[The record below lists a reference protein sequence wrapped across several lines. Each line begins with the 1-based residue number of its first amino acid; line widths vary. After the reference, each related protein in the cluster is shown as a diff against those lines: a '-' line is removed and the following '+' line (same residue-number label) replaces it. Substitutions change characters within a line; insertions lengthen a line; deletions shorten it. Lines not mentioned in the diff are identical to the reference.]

1 MFSVVFCNSYHAD
14 LQDFQLEQQQHQQRR
29 ARSLRT
35 PALDLLGSD
44 SKKKAAAA
52 AGNSN
57 DNFVASLVPED
68 IHTGLSIH
76 FMKSSEIYSR
86 IRAIRS
92 NPTRREEQ
100 RVLAEE
106 ISTRRKV
113 PLENTF
119 AAPVAARVLGCIPL
133 GCARGCSY
141 AHVSGYLL
149 PHLHQGW
156 RVRPHQAQ

>member
-1 MFSVVFCNSYHAD
+1 
-14 LQDFQLEQQQHQQRR
+14 LQDFQLEQQQQQRR

-35 PALDLLGSD
+35 PALELLSFE
-44 SKKKAAAA
+44 SKKKATAA

-76 FMKSSEIYSR
+76 FMKSSEIYAR

-106 ISTRRKV
+106 ISTMRKV
-113 PLENTF
+113 PIENTR
-119 AAPVAARVLGCIPL
+119 AAPVAARGTCCAWARMRLLIFACFRVLAPPPAPRM
-133 GCARGCSY
+133 AR
-141 AHVSGYLL
+141 
-149 PHLHQGW
+149 
-156 RVRPHQAQ
+156 

>member
-1 MFSVVFCNSYHAD
+1 M
-14 LQDFQLEQQQHQQRR
+14 QDFQLEQQQQQQRRR

-35 PALDLLGSD
+35 PALELLSSE

-76 FMKSSEIYSR
+76 FMKSSEIYAR
-86 IRAIRS
+86 IRAVRC

-100 RVLAEE
+100 RVLAEQ
-106 ISTRRKV
+106 ISTMRKV
-113 PLENTF
+113 PLESACLLQHGF
-119 AAPVAARVLGCIPL
+119 SDGFRLRLLICACFRALVPPPAPRMAR
-133 GCARGCSY
+133 
-141 AHVSGYLL
+141 
-149 PHLHQGW
+149 
-156 RVRPHQAQ
+156 